1 MRKQIHI
8 AISGMTCTNCR
19 DRITRKLK
27 KTPGIIQASVSY
39 EDSSAEIIYDSGRI
53 SFQQIADIINQLGYR
68 ISSRSSQLTR
78 RIFILASIATLYAF
92 LQSSGVLN
100 FLVPGQ
106 LADSRMSYGMLL
118 VIGLTTSVH
127 CVAMCG
133 GINLS
138 QTISDLRSFYPALA
152 YNFGRVM
159 SYTVTGG
166 LLGLAGFLANGAG
179 KFEVSLFL
187 QSVLKVAAGVFML
200 VMGANMLNI
209 FPALRRLSLR
219 LPKFL
224 SDKIILAGIGRKS
237 PLIVGLLNGLMP
249 CGPLQSMWLVAL
261 ASSNPLSGALSM
273 MMFAMGTVPLMLGLG
288 TIVSAA
294 GKKFSACVK
303 TSGAVLVTV
312 MGLIMI
318 TQGGSLGGMF
328 HEATLNPER
337 VKVNEGI
344 QTVSSVLSSGRYPD
358 ITVKAGTPVRWIINA
373 PKGSIN
379 GCNYKF
385 MIPEYGIEHTLK
397 TGENIIEFTPDRS
410 GVSYYNCWM
419 GMIQGKITI
428 QE

>member
-8 AISGMTCTNCR
+8 AISGMMCTNCQY
-19 DRITRKLK
+19 RIAGKLRR
-27 KTPGIIQASVSY
+27 TPGIIEVAVSY
-39 EDSSAEIIYDSGRI
+39 EDSSAEIIYDGGRI

-68 ISSRSSQLTR
+68 ISVQSSQLMR
-78 RIFILASIATLYAF
+78 RIFILASIVALYA
-92 LQSSGVLN
+92 LLHSTGGLN
-100 FLVPGQ
+100 FLIPGQ
-106 LADSRMSYGMLL
+106 LADSRTSYGMLFI
-118 VIGLTTSVH
+118 IGLTTSVH

-133 GINLS
+133 GISLS
-138 QTISDLRSFYPALA
+138 QSISDLKSFYPALA
-152 YNFGRVM
+152 YNFGRVL
-159 SYTVTGG
+159 SYTVTGS

-249 CGPLQSMWLVAL
+249 CESLQSMWLVAL
-261 ASSNPLSGALSM
+261 ASSNPLAGAFSM
-273 MMFAMGTVPLMLGLG
+273 LVFALGTVPLMLGLG
-288 TIVSAA
+288 TIISVA
-294 GKKFSACVK
+294 GKRFSACVK

-318 TQGGSLGGMF
+318 TQGGILSGIFSEFALSSG
-328 HEATLNPER
+328 R
-337 VKVNEGI
+337 VKVSEGL
-344 QTVSSVLSSGRYPD
+344 QAVSSVLSSGRYPD
-358 ITVKAGTPVRWIINA
+358 ITVKAGIPVKWTINA

-385 MIPEYGIEHTLK
+385 TIPEYEIEHTLK
-397 TGENIIEFTPDRS
+397 TGENIVEFTPDRS

-419 GMIQGKITI
+419 GMIQGKIII

>member
-318 TQGGSLGGMF
+318 TQGGSLG
-328 HEATLNPER
+328 
-337 VKVNEGI
+337 
-344 QTVSSVLSSGRYPD
+344 
-358 ITVKAGTPVRWIINA
+358 
-373 PKGSIN
+373 
-379 GCNYKF
+379 
-385 MIPEYGIEHTLK
+385 
-397 TGENIIEFTPDRS
+397 
-410 GVSYYNCWM
+410 
-419 GMIQGKITI
+419 
-428 QE
+428 